1 MRRVPALLLPPCL
14 LFSCSVPVLAAGP
27 AAARAPA
34 TAVGLGAVPAAAGHA
49 MVLSPDDPRT
59 PMYLLVA
66 GSTAVLLLVVLL
78 LARRRRFRP
87 PRAAVPL
94 VAPPVPQP
102 LPPGQPPPRPHRSGR
117 MRPEPRGRAAVPAD
131 RRERA

>member
-1 MRRVPALLLPPCL
+1 MRRVLALLLPCL
-14 LFSCSVPVLAAGP
+14 LFSCSGP
-27 AAARAPA
+27 AAASAS
-34 TAVGLGAVPAAAGHA
+34 AVRLGAVPAGTGHA

-87 PRAAVPL
+87 PRAAAVPL